1 MTTTEKS
8 RADALTVS
16 HREIITSGGHVILVD
31 AQDFDEL
38 SRYVWCVG
46 NRGYAYRIRRDGDKR
61 THVVM
66 HREILGL
73 SRGDCRVIDHANGNK
88 IDNRREN
95 LRICDQRENMRN
107 QKLPRHNTTGYKG
120 VHRVRTTGRFAAQI
134 RIDDRCICIGTFDTA
149 EEAAH
154 AYNRTAIEC
163 HGEFARLNVPGL
175 PYDRTNSGSTK

>member
-1 MTTTEKS
+1 MTTDKS
-8 RADALTVS
+8 RADALTDAPSAIVT
-16 HREIITSGGHVILVD
+16 RNGDVILVD
-31 AQDFDEL
+31 ADDFAEL
-38 SRYVWCVG
+38 SQYVWYVG
-46 NRGYAYRIRRDGDKR
+46 NRGYAYRIRRDGRRR

-66 HREILGL
+66 HRQILGL
-73 SRGDCRVIDHANGNK
+73 DHDDCRVTDHVNGNK

-134 RIDDRCICIGTFDTA
+134 RINDRCICIGTFDTA

-154 AYNRTAIEC
+154 AYNRTAVEC
-163 HGEFARLNVPGL
+163 HGEFARLNVPGM